1 MAEVL
6 LWVALAWVFY
16 TFAGYPALIW
26 AVART
31 ARRTWQ
37 TAPVRARVAV
47 VIVVHN
53 EAERLRAKLDS
64 CLAQDYPPE
73 LLRVVVVSDGSTDAT
88 TEIVRSY
95 AQPRVTLLEGAER
108 RGKAACLNDAVAG
121 CSEEILVFTDA
132 RQRLGVDA
140 VSALVR
146 NFADPRIGAASGEL
160 MFDCEGTTQFG
171 EGVDAYWRYEKFIR
185 RHESAVHSV
194 VGATGALYAVR
205 RSAFQPVP
213 PDTIL
218 DDVLIPMNVV
228 RGERRVVFEGQ
239 ARAFDRPAQRI
250 SEESRRKVRTL
261 AGNFQLLFKH
271 PWLLNPLANPVFFQF
286 VSHKVVRLFAPY
298 ALVLAAVCSLILVGD
313 GSTYAAALVAFQ
325 AACYGLAL
333 LGLVWPWSQR
343 ARAIRF
349 CTTFLLLNWFAV
361 LGLLHYLRQRD
372 AHLWAPDRAA
382 VPGVD

>member
-1 MAEVL
+1 MAELL
-6 LWVALAWVFY
+6 LWAALAWVFY

-31 ARRTWQ
+31 ARRTWK
-37 TAPVRARVAV
+37 TEPLRARVAII
-47 VIVVHN
+47 IVVHN

-64 CLAQDYPPE
+64 CLGQDYPTG
-73 LLRVVVVSDGSTDAT
+73 LLRVVVVSDGSTDDTADV
-88 TEIVRSY
+88 VRSY
-95 AQPRVTLLEGAER
+95 GPRVTLLENAQR

-121 CSEEILVFTDA
+121 CHEEILVLTDA
-132 RQRLGVDA
+132 RQRLSADA

-160 MFDCEGTTQFG
+160 TFDCGGTTQFG

-205 RSAFQPVP
+205 RSAFQPVSP
-213 PDTIL
+213 NTIL

-228 RGERRVVFEGQ
+228 RGGMRVVFDGQ

-298 ALVLAAVCSLILVGD
+298 ALVLTAVCSLILVGD
-313 GSTYAAALVAFQ
+313 GSTYATTLVALQ
-325 AACYGLAL
+325 GAGYGLAL

-343 ARAIRF
+343 ARPIRF
-349 CTTFLLLNWFAV
+349 CTTFVLLNWFAV
-361 LGLLHYLRQRD
+361 LGLVHYLTQRD

-382 VPGVD
+382 VPGVE